1 MGQRKGRCAAAGHPP
16 AHALRVEGCT
26 LKGMQGEAARP
37 WAESAAARYNAWVTP
52 DRVLTFLRRL
62 VRLSRFALHL
72 LWGMTLA
79 AGVFPLVSHARRD
92 SLIRNWSRQMLGVLG
107 LKVRVERPPPHP
119 GGALLVCNHVS
130 WLDIYLI
137 HAAQRVHFVSKSEVR
152 DWPVA
157 GWLAHKTGTLFLDRR
172 RRADT
177 ARVNAAMRE
186 LMQEGAWVAVF
197 PEGTTGDGISLRRF
211 MPSLLQ
217 PAVELG
223 CPVVPAAL
231 RYRTPAG
238 DICSAPAYIGDISM
252 GQSLMQIVSE
262 PAIVAELRF
271 GESIA
276 ANGHRRELAAQAE
289 TEVARLL
296 GVVAAG
302 NRTETP
308 AGLPASPPSA
318 SRPTGSP
325 YPAQSGRDE

>member
-1 MGQRKGRCAAAGHPP
+1 MRG
-16 AHALRVEGCT
+16 VSS
-26 LKGMQGEAARP
+26 
-37 WAESAAARYNAWVTP
+37 AESAAARYNAGVTP
-52 DRVLTFLRRL
+52 ARVLTFLRRL

-72 LWGMTLA
+72 LWAMALA
-79 AGVFPLVSHARRD
+79 AGVFPLVSHAWRD
-92 SLIRNWSRQMLGVLG
+92 RFIRDWSRHMLGVLG
-107 LKVRVERPPPHP
+107 LQIRVERPPQHP
-119 GGALLVCNHVS
+119 DGALLVCNHVS

-211 MPSLLQ
+211 LPSLLQ

-238 DICSAPAYIGDISM
+238 DICAAPAYIGKISM
-252 GQSLMQIVSE
+252 WQSLMQIVSE
-262 PAIVAELRF
+262 PSIVAELRF
-271 GESIA
+271 GESMA
-276 ANGHRRELAAQAE
+276 ANGHRRDLAAQAE
-289 TEVARLL
+289 AEVARLL
-296 GVVAAG
+296 GADAAD

-318 SRPTGSP
+318 SRPTDNR
-325 YPAQSGRDE
+325 YPAQSDRSG